1 MKKSFKIVE
10 KFKIFAP
17 ISLAIILIGAIL
29 IMAIGLNVGLD
40 FAGGTKLEIDLG
52 VVVHQE
58 VKTQA
63 ESEIKK
69 VIVDNKFEINS
80 SVKWAGEDKNIM
92 EIGLASKYDGVVVDR
107 NNAEAQTEFVNKIEG
122 EDGLNSKIVDA
133 LIALNGEIDIDEID
147 IDIDSIKVRT
157 VNPITAQ
164 RLLVNALW
172 ATLAAVVVMLIYI
185 IFRFTLSSGLAAITA
200 LAHDVLVMFAF
211 MAIFRVQI
219 STTFIAAIIT
229 IVGYSINATIVIFDR
244 IRELK
249 SLPSM
254 EGMSDTA
261 IANTAIKNTL
271 GRTILTTLTTM
282 ATVIA
287 LAVVCSIMGVSTM
300 EEFALPIIFGLI
312 AGTYSS
318 VFLASSFWVVYRK
331 LGNKIRKTEK
341 IKKA

>member
-1 MKKSFKIVE
+1 MNKSLKIVE

-17 ISLAIILIGAIL
+17 ISLALILIGVIL
-29 IMAIGLNVGLD
+29 ILTIGLNVGLD

-52 VVVHQE
+52 DYVVAHEE

-69 VIVDNKFEINS
+69 VITDNKFEINS
-80 SVKWAGEDKNIM
+80 SVKWAGDDKNIM
-92 EIGLASKYDGVVVDR
+92 EIGLASKYDGVDVDKDDVDK
-107 NNAEAQTEFVNKIEG
+107 QTEFVNKIEG

-133 LIALNGEIDIDEID
+133 LTKLNPELEV
-147 IDIDSIKVRT
+147 DIDSIKVRT

-172 ATLAAVVVMLIYI
+172 ATLAAVVVMLVYI

-211 MAIFRVQI
+211 MAIFQVQI

-229 IVGYSINATIVIFDR
+229 IVGYSINATIVVFDR

-254 EGMSDTA
+254 EGLSDAT

-271 GRTILTTLTTM
+271 GRTILTTITTM
-282 ATVIA
+282 TTVIA
-287 LAVVCSIMGVSTM
+287 LAVVCAIMGVSTM

-331 LGNKIRKTEK
+331 LGNKIRRTEK

>member
-1 MKKSFKIVE
+1 MNKSLKIVE

-17 ISLAIILIGAIL
+17 ISLALILIGVIL
-29 IMAIGLNVGLD
+29 ILTIGLNVGLD

-52 VVVHQE
+52 DYVVAHEE

-69 VIVDNKFEINS
+69 VITDNKFEINS
-80 SVKWAGEDKNIM
+80 SVKWAGDDKNIM
-92 EIGLASKYDGVVVDR
+92 EIGLASKYDGVDVDK
-107 NNAEAQTEFVNKIEG
+107 NDVDKQTEFVNKIEG

-133 LIALNGEIDIDEID
+133 LTKLNPELEV
-147 IDIDSIKVRT
+147 DIDSIKVRT

-172 ATLAAVVVMLIYI
+172 ATLAAVVVMLVYI

-211 MAIFRVQI
+211 MAIFQVQI

-254 EGMSDTA
+254 EGLSDTT
-261 IANTAIKNTL
+261 IANTAVKNTL
-271 GRTILTTLTTM
+271 GRTILTTITTM
-282 ATVIA
+282 TTVIA
-287 LAVVCSIMGVSTM
+287 LAVVCAIMGVSTM

>member
-1 MKKSFKIVE
+1 MNKPFKIVE

-17 ISLAIILIGAIL
+17 ISLALILVGVIL
-29 IMAIGLNVGLD
+29 MCTIGLNIGLD

-52 VVVHQE
+52 DYVVAHQE

-69 VIVDNKFEINS
+69 VISDNKFVVNS
-80 SVKWAGEDKNIM
+80 SVKWAGDDKNVM
-92 EIGLASKYDGVVVDR
+92 EIGLASVYDGVEVDR
-107 NNAEAQTEFVNKIEG
+107 NDVDRQTEFVNKIEG
-122 EDGLNSKIVDA
+122 EGGLNSKIVDA
-133 LIALNGEIDIDEID
+133 LTALNAELEV
-147 IDIDSIKVRT
+147 DIDSIKVRT

-172 ATLAAVVVMLIYI
+172 ATFAAIIVMLIYI

-211 MAIFRVQI
+211 MAIFQVQI

-229 IVGYSINATIVIFDR
+229 IVGYSINATIVVFDR

-254 EGMSDTA
+254 EGVSDTA

-282 ATVIA
+282 ATIVA
-287 LAVVCSIMGVSTM
+287 LAVVCSIMGVTTM

-318 VFLASSFWVVYRK
+318 VFLASSLWVVYRK
-331 LGNKIRKTEK
+331 LGSKIRKTSK